1 MTLRYLVD
9 TNVLS
14 EPTKRFPDA
23 AVVERLQRF
32 ASEIATA
39 APVWNELLYGF
50 HRMSASRRKRV
61 LERHLFERLGPTLQI
76 LGYDRRAAEWHAA
89 ERARLSQIG
98 LTPPYVDGQ
107 IASVAFT
114 NDLVLVTANVSDF
127 ANFRGIQM
135 ENWSG

>member
-14 EPTKRFPDA
+14 EPTKRYPDA
-23 AVVERLQRF
+23 SVVERLQRF
-32 ASEIATA
+32 TSEIATA

-50 HRMSASRRKRV
+50 HRMPGSRRKRV
-61 LERHLFERLGPTLQI
+61 LERHLFERLAPTLQI
-76 LGYDRRAAEWHAA
+76 LDYDRRAAEWHAA
-89 ERARLSQIG
+89 ERARLSLIG
-98 LTPPYVDGQ
+98 LTPQFVDGQ